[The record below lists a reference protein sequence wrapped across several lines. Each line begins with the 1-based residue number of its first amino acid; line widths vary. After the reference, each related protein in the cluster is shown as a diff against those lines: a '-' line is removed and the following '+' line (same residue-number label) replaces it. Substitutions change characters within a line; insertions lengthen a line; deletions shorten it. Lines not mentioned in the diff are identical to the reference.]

1 VNKVQL
7 LGIVYEIK

>member
-1 VNKVQL
+1 VEKVQL